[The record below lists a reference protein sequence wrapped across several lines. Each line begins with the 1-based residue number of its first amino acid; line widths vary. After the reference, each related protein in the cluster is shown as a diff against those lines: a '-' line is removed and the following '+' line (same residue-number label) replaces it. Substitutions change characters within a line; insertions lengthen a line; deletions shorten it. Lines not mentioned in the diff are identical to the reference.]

1 MSGSQL
7 IPLKWQYLPADE
19 EDRDL
24 RTFNVFVDMGQVQSL
39 QLYKFRTIQGVLE
52 TVTTFEKFNT
62 NRPALRW
69 EIAGEIHWMRNY
81 TGYVIFGLERFQFH
95 EIRRRKKATSRS
107 RRFLVGELAFKWKIA
122 DNGNDL
128 VCVDSNKFVV
138 CAWSAST
145 QTLRFVRDA
154 QPLLDRL
161 VVTCLVN
168 QWFKEKGRW

>member
-39 QLYKFRTIQGVLE
+39 QLYKVRLYAPRSCCATLIDTREIQFRTIQGVLE

-81 TGYVIFGLERFQFH
+81 TGYVIFGLERV
-95 EIRRRKKATSRS
+95 S
-107 RRFLVGELAFKWKIA
+107 V
-122 DNGNDL
+122 
-128 VCVDSNKFVV
+128 
-138 CAWSAST
+138 
-145 QTLRFVRDA
+145 TLRSHFH
-154 QPLLDRL
+154 QP
-161 VVTCLVN
+161 
-168 QWFKEKGRW
+168 